1 MKPTRNQIQEIIE
14 YIIDLENKEKALE
27 KSLEPF
33 NNSYVILTLVDM
45 SMKPIRMLLSK
56 ELMYELDYFLWDY
69 GVVEVDWVQ
78 YDCSWRNIP
87 AFLDYLE
94 KFNYIE
100 KNGYESKLNQ
110 EEAWAAS

>member
-33 NNSYVILTLVDM
+33 NSSYVILTLVDM